1 MSLQPLYSS
10 LLQKLEGFLQYPAC
24 APFGRQKF
32 ALQARGILVDR
43 SQLLSTARSNVAD
56 LSRGNLG
63 VPILLLVM
71 LAMMMLPVPPF
82 LLDVFFTFNIALSI
96 VVLLVCVYALRPLDF
111 AVFPTILLVATLMRL
126 ALNVASTR
134 VVMLHGQ
141 EGHAAAGKVIQA
153 FGEVVIGGN
162 YVVGIVVF
170 AILMIINFV
179 VVTKGAGRISEVSA
193 RFTLDAMPGKQMAID
208 ADLNAGL
215 IDQSQAKLRRLE
227 VAQEAEFYGSMDG
240 ASKFVR
246 GDAIAGLLILFINLI
261 GGMAVGIFQ
270 HNMAF
275 ADAGKV
281 YALLTIGDGLVA
293 QLPSLLLSTAAA
305 IMVTRASGSEDM
317 GKQIGR
323 QMFASPKALAVAAGL
338 MAVMGL
344 VPGMPHISFLSMAAM
359 AAGGAYLFWR
369 KQNVQKIQA
378 LQEVKRQQELLPSP
392 ARALETKELGWDDV
406 TPIDM
411 IGLEVGYRLIP
422 LVDRNQGG
430 QLLARIKG
438 VRKKLSQDLGFL
450 MPTVHIRDNLDLA
463 PSAYRLTL
471 MGVILAEAEIY
482 PDRELAI
489 NPGQV
494 YGSLNGIT
502 AKDPAFGLEA
512 VWIEISQRA
521 QAQSLGYTVVDASTV
536 VATHL
541 NQILYKHSSELI
553 GHEEVQQL
561 LQVLAKGSPKLAE
574 ELVPGVLSLSQL
586 LKVLQALLAEQVPVR
601 DIRSIAEAIAN
612 NAAKSQDTAA
622 LVAAV
627 RVGVSRAIVQSI
639 VGTESELPVI
649 TLEPRLEQILLNS
662 LQKAGQGSEEGVLLE
677 PSMAEKLQRSL
688 IDAAQ
693 RQEMQGQPVILLV
706 AGPIRA
712 MLSRFGRLA
721 VPGLHVL
728 AYQEI
733 PDNKQVTIVATVGP
747 NG

>member
-1 MSLQPLYSS
+1 M
-10 LLQKLEGFLQYPAC
+10 
-24 APFGRQKF
+24 
-32 ALQARGILVDR
+32 DR
-43 SQLLSTARSNVAD
+43 SQLISNARNNLAG
-56 LSRGNLG
+56 LGRGNLG
-63 VPILLLVM
+63 VPLLLLVM
-71 LAMMMLPVPPF
+71 LAMMMLPIPPF

-111 AVFPTILLVATLMRL
+111 AAFPTILLVATLLRL

-141 EGHAAAGKVIQA
+141 DGHAAAGKVIQA

-215 IDQSQAKLRRLE
+215 IDQAQAKARRSE

-261 GGMAVGIFQ
+261 GGMLVGMFQ
-270 HNMAF
+270 HGMTF
-275 ADAGKV
+275 GDAGRV

-317 GKQIGR
+317 GNQINR
-323 QMFASPKALAVAAGL
+323 QMFTSPKALGVSAGI
-338 MAVMGL
+338 MIVMGL
-344 VPGMPHISFLSMAAM
+344 VPGMPHFAFLSLGLV
-359 AAGGAYLFWR
+359 AAGGAYWLWR
-369 KQNVQKIQA
+369 KQNQAKVKALEEVQ
-378 LQEVKRQQELLPSP
+378 RQQDLLPSP
-392 ARALETKELGWDDV
+392 QRAIDTKELGWDDV

-494 YGSLNGIT
+494 FGTLNGI
-502 AKDPAFGLEA
+502 AARDPAFGLEA
-512 VWIEISQRA
+512 VWIDVSQRS

-541 NQILYKHSSELI
+541 NQILHKHCHELI

-561 LQVLAKGSPKLAE
+561 LQVLAKASPKLAE
-574 ELVPGVLSLSQL
+574 ELVPGVITLSGL

-612 NAAKSQDTAA
+612 NPAKSQDTAA
-622 LVAAV
+622 LVAVV
-627 RVGVSRAIVQSI
+627 RVGLCRAIVQSI
-639 VGTESELPVI
+639 VGVESELPVI

-662 LQKAGQGSEEGVLLE
+662 LQRAGQGQEDGVLLE

-688 IDAAQ
+688 IEAAQ
-693 RQEMQGQPVILLV
+693 RQEMQGQPAILLV
-706 AGPIRA
+706 AGPVRA

-721 VPGLHVL
+721 VPNLHVL